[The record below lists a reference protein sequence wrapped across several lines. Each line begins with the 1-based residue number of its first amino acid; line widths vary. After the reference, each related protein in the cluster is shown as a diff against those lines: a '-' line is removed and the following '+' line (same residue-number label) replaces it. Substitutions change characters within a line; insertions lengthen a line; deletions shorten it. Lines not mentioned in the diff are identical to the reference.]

1 MSLNVCDETMI
12 QIVNKFNTKVKNYY
26 DKVKEEFEKYKDK
39 PDLLQC
45 LKKKHSFLKPY
56 RISKK
61 TKIEECK
68 GHVHELFE
76 QEYFSEFSENDKQII
91 YEYSILKIR
100 GLYKHAQALKTGFC
114 NGQISEN
121 FIKRGDCNGQIITG
135 LSEEKTLSVCI
146 TKNTLEANEQWLTR
160 LFKELDTRYPQVKLT
175 NKIMIISSKKNDLEG
190 HATHCKNMDKAWS
203 YLKKKNEF
211 KIIFICSNKIRIQD
225 IHEMAVSFS
234 NLIEELAK
242 NIRILHDEA
251 HNTKE
256 GIPPFRQIIENI
268 IILPNVLSYEPITAS
283 LGNIVDDKNPIWVEK
298 NLEKYAINFTDFDKT
313 KSDDPKYSSIS
324 DYNTYNFEDLSSN
337 KDWNSKIKD
346 NISRKYFIRVDDKY
360 KNKKLGDLKES
371 ELGDIDRRRVL
382 EFCQFMKNDK
392 EKEALMNGI
401 NTLNLNVLL
410 GFDLYIKDEFNLHIC
425 STPNRKIITYKLCK
439 VALKQ
444 SYKPIVLGIYGN
456 QKDKYHLFIK
466 GVEEKCVDDIM
477 GDGEF
482 NCKLHNLIKHL
493 ESSGI
498 NTKRPFI
505 VIGNYT
511 PTGESLSFVN
521 YEYGTVRSVVR
532 LISTNAEE
540 DYQSACRGNY
550 MNTKFIEKLGSDWKS
565 PVKYLIGHKKFITNS
580 LSYEAEN
587 DARIDSFDNISRDT
601 NPNNIVLPSSTKKE
615 SSSNGTVAIPI
626 KINIGDKDNK
636 DVKKLIEIASQ
647 RIREEDDKIEFL
659 EILKKCCKDEEIDC
673 SIEDKTGKFDWAKM
687 KLEDFRCYKKDFSPP
702 KKGYWK
708 FKNYQNNFITEQPFI
723 NNTSNHVA
731 GQCEILICNY
741 KYVLKNKDGTK
752 DINHTTTWWMGY
764 KY

>member
-1 MSLNVCDETMI
+1 MSLNVSYETMI
-12 QIVNKFNTKVKNYY
+12 QIVDKFNTKVKNYY

-256 GIPPFRQIIENI
+256 GIPPFRHIIENI

-283 LGNIVDDKNPIWVEK
+283 LGNIVDDKNPIWVGK

-313 KSDDPKYSSIS
+313 KSDDAKYSSIS

-360 KNKKLGDLKES
+360 KNKKLEDLKES

-392 EKEALMNGI
+392 EKEALINGI
-401 NTLNLNVLL
+401 NTLNLNILL
-410 GFDLYIKDEFNLHIC
+410 GFDIYIKDKFNLHIF

-439 VALKQ
+439 VAIEK
-444 SYKPIVLGIYGN
+444 SYNPIVLGIYGN

-482 NCKLHNLIKHL
+482 NCKLHNLIKHFK
-493 ESSGI
+493 SSGI

-550 MNTKFIEKLGSDWKS
+550 MNTKFIEKRGSNWKS

-626 KINIGDKDNK
+626 KINIGDKDNE

-659 EILKKCCKDEEIDC
+659 EILKKCCEDEEIDC
-673 SIEDKTGKFDWAKM
+673 SIEDKTSKFRWDM
-687 KLEDFRCYKKDFSPP
+687 ILGDFRCYNKKS
-702 KKGYWK
+702 KLEKGYWK

>member
-256 GIPPFRQIIENI
+256 GIPPFRHIIENI

-313 KSDDPKYSSIS
+313 KSDDAKYSSIS

-360 KNKKLGDLKES
+360 KNKKLEDLKES

-392 EKEALMNGI
+392 EKEALINGI
-401 NTLNLNVLL
+401 NTLNLNILL
-410 GFDLYIKDEFNLHIC
+410 GFDIYIKDKFNLHIF

-439 VALKQ
+439 VAIEK
-444 SYKPIVLGIYGN
+444 SYNPIVLGIYGN

-482 NCKLHNLIKHL
+482 NCKLHNLIKHFK
-493 ESSGI
+493 SSGI

-626 KINIGDKDNK
+626 KINIGDKDNE

-659 EILKKCCKDEEIDC
+659 EILKKCCEDEEIDC
-673 SIEDKTGKFDWAKM
+673 SIEDKTGKFRWDM
-687 KLEDFRCYKKDFSPP
+687 ILGDFRCYKEKS
-702 KKGYWK
+702 KLEKGNWK